1 VAAVAAAATWGQP
14 FVACAEKVCRGGS
27 SGSGILGSGR
37 DRGSVDSGGTAIAMA
52 MAQTQ
57 QQWWQQWW
65 QARMW
70 AGGMGGKMLFME
82 TGGHQGV
89 YTTIKWLDMG

>member
-1 VAAVAAAATWGQP
+1 MAAAAAVATWGQP
-14 FVACAEKVCRGGS
+14 LVACAEKVCRGGS
-27 SGSGILGSGR
+27 SSGGISGSAHDSGSIG
-37 DRGSVDSGGTAIAMA
+37 SGGTGIAMV
-52 MAQTQ
+52 MEQRQ

-70 AGGMGGKMLFME
+70 ASGVDGKLLFTE

-89 YTTIKWLDMG
+89 YTTIKWSDMG